1 MSKKLY
7 NAKTQSGHCI
17 WKAATLECLQNEIEF
32 NLNDVIN
39 TDMLQVGEQLGHKLK
54 LKKIA
59 QEFYERKDGKD
70 YLVTIEREM

>member
-39 TDMLQVGEQLGHKLK
+39 TDMLQVGEQLEHKLK

>member
-39 TDMLQVGEQLGHKLK
+39 TDMLQVGEQLEHKLR

-59 QEFYERKDGKD
+59 KEFYEKKGGKD